1 MIEENYPLPLP
12 GFLNEKY
19 KNYVKTQDE
28 YEEAHPDSPMFSLD
42 CEMCMTNIGKH
53 ELTKICVVDSNLKVI
68 EPGFRVSWNTK
79 KAEQ

>member
-19 KNYVKTQDE
+19 KNYVKTKDE
-28 YEEAHPDSPMFSLD
+28 YEEANPQSPIFSLD

-53 ELTKICVVDSNLKVI
+53 ELTRICVVNSKLEVKTKVAT
-68 EPGFRVSWNTK
+68 FLLFFS
-79 KAEQ
+79 